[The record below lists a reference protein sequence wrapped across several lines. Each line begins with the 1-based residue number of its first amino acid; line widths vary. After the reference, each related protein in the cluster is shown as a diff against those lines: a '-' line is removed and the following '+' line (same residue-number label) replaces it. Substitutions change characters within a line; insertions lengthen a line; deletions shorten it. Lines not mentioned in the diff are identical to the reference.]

1 MLISSEGYFYL
12 PPLERKLYEV
22 GYAECADRTTAGVL
36 LEELRRRMGVT
47 TDLRHFRHNLGKTI
61 AKGSLK
67 GFVIE
72 FVYRNEAG
80 HLVPVR
86 QRIPLD
92 RLLVR
97 FERRPNVPLIDPAL
111 IRHRETEASVVG

>member
-1 MLISSEGYFYL
+1 V
-12 PPLERKLYEV
+12 P
-22 GYAECADRTTAGVL
+22 
-36 LEELRRRMGVT
+36 LEELRRRMGVS

-61 AKGSLK
+61 TNGSLK

-72 FVYRNEAG
+72 FVYRDEAG
-80 HLVPVR
+80 HLVPPR
-86 QRIPLD
+86 QRVPLD

-111 IRHRETEASVVG
+111 IRQRETEASAMA